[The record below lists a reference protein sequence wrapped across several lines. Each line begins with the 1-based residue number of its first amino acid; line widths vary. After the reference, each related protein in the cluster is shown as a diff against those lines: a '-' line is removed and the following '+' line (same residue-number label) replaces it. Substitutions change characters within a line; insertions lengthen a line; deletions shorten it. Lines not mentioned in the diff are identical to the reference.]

1 MPFTIGWYDGGLLVD
16 CTGALDARAANLLLK
31 AMVAALDTR
40 PSPTNI
46 ILDWRGS
53 SGDATQRHHCTK
65 EVAAL
70 LHPMLGS
77 VAAVDNDPIGNFRI
91 DLLCEARDYPYLVCT
106 SLEEAV
112 QLLTDRTASAM
123 PAEARQ

>member
-1 MPFTIGWYDGGLLVD
+1 MPFTIGWYDAGFLID
-16 CTGALDARAANLLLK
+16 CTGALDTGAPNLLLK
-31 AMVAALDTR
+31 AGGAALDTR

-53 SGDATQRHHCTK
+53 TGDATQRHHCTK

-70 LHPMLGS
+70 RHPMLGS
-77 VAAVDNDPIGNFRI
+77 VAAVDNDPVANFRI
-91 DLLCEARDYPYLVCT
+91 DLLCETRDYPYLVCT

-112 QLLTDRTASAM
+112 RLLTERTAPAM
-123 PAEARQ
+123 PSEVHQ